1 MSCCCLDSL
10 AGLHEIVDNI
20 EFGCCFGFDRL
31 GVRLGVGCV
40 LIVCLGLFGG
50 STALRRLRWFRHL
63 VLIERSVDL
72 VFNEKKIDP
81 HNR

>member
-31 GVRLGVGCV
+31 GF
-40 LIVCLGLFGG
+40 FGG
-50 STALRRLRWFRHL
+50 LPTAFFGGLPTALRRLRWFRYL
-63 VLIERSVDL
+63 VLIE
-72 VFNEKKIDP
+72 
-81 HNR
+81 